1 MLTRQTTKTAMTTPG
16 TTMTDANATHDA
28 VTIGLVSISDRASA
42 GIYEDKGIPALQ
54 DWLGRALKNPIT
66 WVTRLI
72 PDEQD
77 GISAT
82 LRDLVDV
89 QHCRLVLTTAD
100 GMRHPGV
107 VPVRAFP
114 IAAPNEGLSLVDGD
128 GREVAWVEALDKL
141 PPPLRALIAEELLS
155 REFTPVIRR
164 IVSVSTFS
172 TPSIWQVD
180 TDRGVTSF
188 VLKGEEDI
196 RRLNDGALWIADSH
210 GIQFIVRDRRALDPR
225 SRRLLGRFL

>member
-1 MLTRQTTKTAMTTPG
+1 MNEAPFQLER
-16 TTMTDANATHDA
+16 DAH
-28 VTIGLVSISDRASA
+28 G
-42 GIYEDKGIPALQ
+42 
-54 DWLGRALKNPIT
+54 
-66 WVTRLI
+66 
-72 PDEQD
+72 
-77 GISAT
+77 
-82 LRDLVDV
+82 
-89 QHCRLVLTTAD
+89 RLVLTTAD
-100 GMRHPGV
+100 GTRHQGV

-128 GREVAWVEALDKL
+128 GREVAWVDALDKL
-141 PPPLRALIAEELLS
+141 PSPLRALITEELLS
-155 REFTPVIRR
+155 REFNPVIRR

-210 GIQFIVRDRRALDPR
+210 GIQFIVRDRRALDRR

>member
-1 MLTRQTTKTAMTTPG
+1 MNEASFQPFHLER
-16 TTMTDANATHDA
+16 DTH
-28 VTIGLVSISDRASA
+28 G
-42 GIYEDKGIPALQ
+42 
-54 DWLGRALKNPIT
+54 
-66 WVTRLI
+66 
-72 PDEQD
+72 
-77 GISAT
+77 
-82 LRDLVDV
+82 
-89 QHCRLVLTTAD
+89 RLVLTTAA
-100 GMRHPGV
+100 GIRHPGV

-141 PPPLRALIAEELLS
+141 PPSLSALLTEELLS

-196 RRLNDGALWIADSH
+196 RRLSDGALWIADSH
-210 GIQFIVRDRRALDPR
+210 GIQFIVRNRRALDRR
-225 SRRLLGRFL
+225 SRRLLERFL

>member
-1 MLTRQTTKTAMTTPG
+1 MNEAPFQPFQLQR
-16 TTMTDANATHDA
+16 DAH
-28 VTIGLVSISDRASA
+28 G
-42 GIYEDKGIPALQ
+42 Q
-54 DWLGRALKNPIT
+54 LG
-66 WVTRLI
+66 
-72 PDEQD
+72 
-77 GISAT
+77 
-82 LRDLVDV
+82 
-89 QHCRLVLTTAD
+89 LTTAD
-100 GMRHPGV
+100 GIHHTGV

-141 PPPLRALIAEELLS
+141 PPPLRELITEELRS

-172 TPSIWQVD
+172 TPSIWQVE

-196 RRLNDGALWIADSH
+196 RRLTDGALWIADSH
-210 GIQFIVRDRRALDPR
+210 GIQFIVRNRGALDRR
-225 SRRLLGRFL
+225 SRRLLERFL

>member
-1 MLTRQTTKTAMTTPG
+1 MNAASFQPFQLER
-16 TTMTDANATHDA
+16 DAH
-28 VTIGLVSISDRASA
+28 G
-42 GIYEDKGIPALQ
+42 
-54 DWLGRALKNPIT
+54 
-66 WVTRLI
+66 
-72 PDEQD
+72 
-77 GISAT
+77 
-82 LRDLVDV
+82 
-89 QHCRLVLTTAD
+89 RLVLTTAD

-141 PPPLRALIAEELLS
+141 PPPLRALITEELLT

-196 RRLNDGALWIADSH
+196 RRLNDGALWIADNH

-225 SRRLLGRFL
+225 SRHLLGRFL